1 MDDLYRICSKI
12 KEEIDKI
19 AEKGLNTSNL
29 DTAYKLMDMYK
40 DAKNVEY
47 WETKKE
53 YYDSQMDG
61 GYSGEGRGG
70 YSGEGQG
77 GGGYSARGRK
87 RDSRG
92 RYSRNGGGY
101 AREGGYGYDGGTESY
116 NRYMDSK
123 QSFRQSGGNGDCKR
137 RLMETLDDYMEEFSE
152 QMEEML
158 RDSDC
163 VEEKETIKRY
173 INKLKALG

>member
-47 WETKKE
+47 WDTKKE
-53 YYDSQMDG
+53 YYESQMDG

-70 YSGEGQG
+70 D
-77 GGGYSARGRK
+77 GYSARGRK

-92 RYSRNGGGY
+92 RYSRDGGGY
-101 AREGGYGYDGGTESY
+101 ARDGGYSYREGGNGTESY

-123 QSFRQSGGNGDCKR
+123 QSFRYSGGNGDCKK
-137 RLMETLDDYMEEFSE
+137 RLMETLDEYMEDFTQ
-152 QMEEML
+152 QMEELL

-163 VEEKETIKRY
+163 AEEKETIKRY
-173 INKLKALG
+173 LGKLKNLG